1 MESDIQALTRMV
13 KAFVDERD
21 WDQFHNPKDLALALS
36 VEASELNEVFL
47 WKTAEDA
54 DLEKIAEELA
64 DVFIYAFLMAS
75 KCHLDVT
82 EIVRKKI
89 ERNSKKYPVN
99 KAKGRSD
106 KYTEL

>member
-36 VEASELNEVFL
+36 VEAGELNEVFL

-54 DLEKIAEELA
+54 DQEKIAEELA

-75 KCHLDVT
+75 KCNLDVT
-82 EIVRKKI
+82 EIVRKKV
-89 ERNSKKYPVN
+89 ECNAKKYPIN